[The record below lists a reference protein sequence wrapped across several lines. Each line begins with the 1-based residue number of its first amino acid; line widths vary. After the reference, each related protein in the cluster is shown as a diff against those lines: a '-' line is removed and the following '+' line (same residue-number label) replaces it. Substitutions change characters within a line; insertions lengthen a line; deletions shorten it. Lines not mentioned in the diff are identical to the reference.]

1 MVALTVGAMDE
12 KESAWTRPL
21 FADLTME
28 STREEVLAAVAELDE
43 REARR
48 VDDPAAYVGCGRLG
62 GRPTALERNVML
74 QRQKV
79 AGEEDQSVPGW
90 DQGA

>member
-1 MVALTVGAMDE
+1 MADDE
-12 KESAWTRPL
+12 SMWTRPL

-28 STREEVLAAVAELDE
+28 STREQVLAAVAESDARDAARGPLTAEDHLY
-43 REARR
+43 ACRR
-48 VDDPAAYVGCGRLG
+48 VPPGYKSERDRI
-62 GRPTALERNVML
+62 LER
-74 QRQKV
+74 QAA